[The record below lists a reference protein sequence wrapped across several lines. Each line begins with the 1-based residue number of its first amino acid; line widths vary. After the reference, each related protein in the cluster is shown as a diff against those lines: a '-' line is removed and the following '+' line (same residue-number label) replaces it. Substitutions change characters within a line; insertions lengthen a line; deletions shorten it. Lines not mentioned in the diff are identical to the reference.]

1 MTNQM
6 LVEIGL
12 KALIFMLLL
21 LAAYWFLQ
29 MAYRFEPVKRLK
41 EKMDDMDRKR
51 LLDGKEK
58 KDSFFERYLDSLDE
72 RLTQAGV
79 KKVIPKAAV
88 EIYVLFNLLEF
99 TLVFCF
105 MKKGILIPLMVA
117 ALTVYINKFVVDLLR
132 YRNKKKIEGQLLEF
146 MNLVSDYSLSESE
159 ITMILY
165 KCGLSMSNPLK
176 RLLVNCHLAARASG
190 NSEQALLE
198 LRRSAD
204 HFLFRE
210 ILLLMELCSHSDGDY
225 QKVINGCRDM
235 VNRYL
240 QEEKEKASVVRA
252 LIGEAAIMTGVA
264 VFGVRTMLKEF
275 AGGIVATDSMTDF
288 FFHHPAGQVSLVV
301 YAALALGMVQIIL
314 KFAKR

>member
-1 MTNQM
+1 MTQQM
-6 LVEIGL
+6 IVEICL
-12 KALIFMLLL
+12 KALVFILLL

-29 MAYRFEPVKRLK
+29 LAYKFEPIKRLK
-41 EKMDDMDRKR
+41 EKMDDMERKR
-51 LLDGKEK
+51 LLDEEKK
-58 KDSFFERYLDSLDE
+58 KDSFLERYLDSLDE
-72 RLTQAGV
+72 RLTQAGL
-79 KKVIPKAAV
+79 KKVLPKATV

-105 MKKGILIPLMVA
+105 MKSGILIPLMVA
-117 ALTVYINKFVVDLLR
+117 ALAVYINKFVIDLLR

-176 RLLVNCHLAARASG
+176 RLLVNCHLTARANG

-264 VFGVRTMLKEF
+264 VFGIRTMLKEF